1 MGIDGIDL
9 QFSSFSLTILNVI
22 IGLIMFGVALDM
34 RWDDFRRV
42 GRTGRAAVVGLG
54 SQFLILPALT
64 FGLIWLLRPHPSMAL
79 GMLLVAS
86 CPGGTV
92 SNFLTHLARG
102 DTALSV
108 SLSAVSTLA
117 AALMTPF
124 NLAFWGGLYEPTAQL
139 LRQVAL
145 SPVDLLLTICTILV
159 APVLLGMTLAG
170 RRPHW
175 AAKAR
180 RPMRIFSLI
189 CLAGFVVVALA
200 ANFDIFLQHI
210 GWVAGLV
217 LLHNGVALASGYT
230 LAGIAGLPESSR
242 RAVTFEVGI
251 QNSGLGL
258 ILIFDFFGGLGGMAI
273 VAAWWGVWHL
283 ISGSL
288 LATFWSRRPT
298 TSAATSDAVLEA
310 AR

>member
-1 MGIDGIDL
+1 MDVDHIAL
-9 QFSSFSLTILNVI
+9 QFSSTSLTILNVI

-34 RWDDFRRV
+34 GWDDFRRV
-42 GRTGRAAVVGLG
+42 GRTGRAAVVGLS

-145 SPVDLLLTICTILV
+145 SPLDLLLTICTILL
-159 APVLLGMTLAG
+159 APVLLGMTLAS
-170 RRPHW
+170 RRPAW
-175 AAKAR
+175 AARAR
-180 RPMRIFSLI
+180 RPMRIFSLV
-189 CLAGFVVVALA
+189 CLAGFVVVALV
-200 ANFDIFLQHI
+200 ANFDTFLQHI
-210 GWVAGLV
+210 GWVASLV
-217 LLHNGVALASGYT
+217 LLHNGVALTSGYV
-230 LAGIAGLPESSR
+230 LAGAAGLTESAR

-258 ILIFDFFGGLGGMAI
+258 ILVFDFFGGLGGMAI

-288 LATFWSRRPT
+288 LATFWSRRTPRLA
-298 TSAATSDAVLEA
+298 STSDIPAEAVP
-310 AR
+310 